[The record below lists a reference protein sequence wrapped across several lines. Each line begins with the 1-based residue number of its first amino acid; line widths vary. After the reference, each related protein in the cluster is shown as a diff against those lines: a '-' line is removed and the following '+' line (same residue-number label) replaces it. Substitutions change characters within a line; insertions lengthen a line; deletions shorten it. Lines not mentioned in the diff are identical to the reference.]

1 MVMPRFWT
9 LLLVGLMLLPL
20 GCQRNERSL
29 LHRNESTITKELRTL
44 QVITSAD
51 VLVDAQPFLRQDS
64 VTMLYWDVLDDLQN
78 RLAYTDD
85 KAIRDSLT
93 QRIEEYKALIIAY
106 QKQDNWTIVSYRD
119 SLTQDVRR
127 IIIDSAY
134 HYVKPYTPPL
144 ARM

>member
-1 MVMPRFWT
+1 MVMPRVWV
-9 LLLVGLMLLPL
+9 LLLVGLVLFPL

-29 LHRNESTITKELRTL
+29 LHGNESTITNQLRTL

-64 VTMLYWDVLDDLQN
+64 VTLLYWDVLDDMQN

-93 QRIEEYKALIIAY
+93 QGIEEYKALIDAY
-106 QKQDNWTIVSYRD
+106 QEKDNWTVVSYRD
-119 SLTQDVRR
+119 SLTQDIKR

-134 HYVKPYTPPL
+134 HFVRPYTPEFP
-144 ARM
+144 